1 MLIKIR
7 FCDAIGPSDCKTNL
21 KQGAHIHQ
29 PTVWGLWAV
38 PHACAQPYYPGSGSH
53 GQLFRPYWG
62 SSAWHSRWVNEQGKS
77 PCIKDPSGCSRFDCR
92 HNWGWVLSSSVGIFE
107 SVVSGP
113 FKLVSLIEEEIRC
126 LTWTR
131 VVFDTGN
138 TVQSLIFNVKSLH
151 IYNSHYFTSNLAGMI
166 G

>member
-1 MLIKIR
+1 MPIKIR
-7 FCDAIGPSDCKTNL
+7 SCDAIGPSDCKKNL
-21 KQGAHIHQ
+21 QQGAHIHQ
-29 PTVWGLWAV
+29 PTVWAV
-38 PHACAQPYYPGSGSH
+38 PHQGHSH
-53 GQLFRPYWG
+53 ITRAVVAMDNWFRSYWG
-62 SSAWHSRWVNEQGKS
+62 SSALHSRRVNEQGKS
-77 PCIKDPSGCSRFDCR
+77 PCIKDPSDCSRFDCR
-92 HNWGWVLSSSVGIFE
+92 HNWRWILSSSVGIFE

-131 VVFDTGN
+131 VVFDTEN

-151 IYNSHYFTSNLAGMI
+151 ICNSHYFTSNLAGMI

>member
-29 PTVWGLWAV
+29 PTVWAV

-62 SSAWHSRWVNEQGKS
+62 SSALHSRRVNEQGKS
-77 PCIKDPSGCSRFDCR
+77 PCIKDPSDCSRFDWR
-92 HNWGWVLSSSVGIFE
+92 HNWRWVLSSCVGIFE

-113 FKLVSLIEEEIRC
+113 FKLVSLIEEESWC

-131 VVFDTGN
+131 VVFDAEN

-151 IYNSHYFTSNLAGMI
+151 IYNSH
-166 G
+166 